1 MYPLDREARKADVNE
16 GTIGTAW
23 MNDEQISRFLD
34 QGYLDQTPAGRSSLL
49 EGTIQ
54 TTLAYR

>member
-1 MYPLDREARKADVNE
+1 MYPLDREARKVDVNE
-16 GTIGTAW
+16 GTIGTVW

>member
-1 MYPLDREARKADVNE
+1 
-16 GTIGTAW
+16 

-34 QGYLDQTPAGRSSLL
+34 QGYLDQTLAGRSSLL